1 MQHSADMRMGQAVD
15 AVATNC
21 LHSSQFESGFK
32 ARIFYSTH
40 YYGLRIE
47 RVYGK
52 RLNREQTSRLF
63 HFKSGFKSGF
73 FSLFGGALRKVAEV
87 KRRSHG
93 QPYWVSVGLRVRREG
108 AFQRDG
114 VIIGGEG
121 GAEKGLPDLMDFM
134 PEEELSVEMPRYS
147 LDGFSVEGERSG
159 SRVDALFT

>member
-1 MQHSADMRMGQAVD
+1 M
-15 AVATNC
+15 
-21 LHSSQFESGFK
+21 
-32 ARIFYSTH
+32 
-40 YYGLRIE
+40 
-47 RVYGK
+47 
-52 RLNREQTSRLF
+52 
-63 HFKSGFKSGF
+63 
-73 FSLFGGALRKVAEV
+73 

-93 QPYWVSVGLRVRREG
+93 QPYGVSVGLRVRREG
-108 AFQRDG
+108 ASQRDG